1 MPIKQNSNQKINK
14 QVFYTMKSPYAIIT
28 IIVGLIVAFMIM
40 GQIPIISILCLLIS
54 VMLGLYARYKSNN
67 VIDNSTKDQDNIE
80 NSDNIKDPVYNE

>member
-1 MPIKQNSNQKINK
+1 
-14 QVFYTMKSPYAIIT
+14 MKSPYAIIT

-40 GQIPIISILCLLIS
+40 GQMPIIGILCLLIS
-54 VMLGLYARYKSNN
+54 VMLRLYAGYKSNN

>member
-1 MPIKQNSNQKINK
+1 
-14 QVFYTMKSPYAIIT
+14 MKSPYAIIT

>member
-1 MPIKQNSNQKINK
+1 
-14 QVFYTMKSPYAIIT
+14 MKSPYAIIT

-40 GQIPIISILCLLIS
+40 GQMPIIGILSLLIS
-54 VMLGLYARYKSNN
+54 VMLGLYAGYKSNN

>member
-1 MPIKQNSNQKINK
+1 
-14 QVFYTMKSPYAIIT
+14 MKSPYAIIT

-40 GQIPIISILCLLIS
+40 GQMPIIGILCLLIS
-54 VMLGLYARYKSNN
+54 VILGLYAGYKSNN

>member
-80 NSDNIKDPVYNE
+80 NSDNP

>member
-1 MPIKQNSNQKINK
+1 
-14 QVFYTMKSPYAIIT
+14 MKSPYAIIT

-80 NSDNIKDPVYNE
+80 NSDNIKDPVYNG

>member
-1 MPIKQNSNQKINK
+1 
-14 QVFYTMKSPYAIIT
+14 MKSPYAIIT

-40 GQIPIISILCLLIS
+40 GQMPIIGILCLLSS
-54 VMLGLYARYKSNN
+54 VMLGLYAGYKSNN